1 MVWKILSGISA
12 VCLAV
17 SAYFAFDNGKKLKTE
32 LELSARADKDLASLR
47 SRKEQGDEVQK
58 NKIAMLETKKKELE
72 ETKEKVVKAA
82 ADSQEKDAA
91 LQLAKNT
98 LDQVSQQVGT
108 IQKKIDELGN
118 VEKLLAQ
125 VEALKGEKAAAEGE
139 LASQSQQLAF
149 KQEAVSNLQK
159 EVARLRDYQARAT
172 KGIVE
177 SDFTARVASVFG
189 DWGFVILNKGN
200 SGGVF
205 ANANLDVK
213 RGQDVVAKLRVRNVE
228 QQISVA
234 DVIPGSVA
242 EGQFLRSGDLV
253 VASAAQTQPTA
264 PAPGAAPAAAGGAAP
279 ATPPPAM
286 DGAAPAPAPAA
297 GMSDPFGA
305 PAPAAPPAAG
315 MNSDPFGAAPAAPAT
330 PAPAPAAGMNSDP
343 FGAAPTT
350 PPAGGAG
357 TKENPSKA
365 DPFGAAPATPPAT
378 PPAGGAPAK
387 DPFGQ

>member
-32 LELSARADKDLASLR
+32 LELSVRADKDLASLR

-98 LDQVSQQVGT
+98 LDQVSQQVGA

-213 RGQDVVAKLRVRNVE
+213 RGQDVVAKLKVRNVE

-253 VASAAQTQPTA
+253 VASAAQATSPAPEAA
-264 PAPGAAPAAAGGAAP
+264 PAPGGAVP
-279 ATPPPAM
+279 ATPPAM

-305 PAPAAPPAAG
+305 PAPAPATPPAGG
-315 MNSDPFGAAPAAPAT
+315 MNSDPFGAAPATPA
-330 PAPAPAAGMNSDP
+330 APAPAAGMTDP
-343 FGAAPTT
+343 FGAAPAT
-350 PPAGGAG
+350 PPAGGGAG

>member
-32 LELSARADKDLASLR
+32 LELSVRADKDLASLR

-98 LDQVSQQVGT
+98 LDQVSQQVGA

-205 ANANLDVK
+205 DNANLDVK
-213 RGQDVVAKLRVRNVE
+213 RGQDVVAKLKVRNVE

-253 VASAAQTQPTA
+253 VASAAQATSPAPEAA
-264 PAPGAAPAAAGGAAP
+264 PAPGGAVP
-279 ATPPPAM
+279 ATPPAM

-305 PAPAAPPAAG
+305 PAPAPATPPAGG
-315 MNSDPFGAAPAAPAT
+315 MNSDPFGAAPATPA
-330 PAPAPAAGMNSDP
+330 APAPAAGMTDP
-343 FGAAPTT
+343 FGAAPAT
-350 PPAGGAG
+350 PPAGGGAG

>member
-32 LELSARADKDLASLR
+32 LELSVRADKDLASLR

-98 LDQVSQQVGT
+98 LDQVSQQVGA

-213 RGQDVVAKLRVRNVE
+213 RGQDVVAKLKVRNVE

-253 VASAAQTQPTA
+253 VASAAQATSPAPEAA
-264 PAPGAAPAAAGGAAP
+264 PAPGGAVP
-279 ATPPPAM
+279 ATPPAM

-305 PAPAAPPAAG
+305 PAPAPATPPAGG
-315 MNSDPFGAAPAAPAT
+315 MNSDPFGAAPATPA
-330 PAPAPAAGMNSDP
+330 APAPAAGMTDP
-343 FGAAPTT
+343 FGAAPAT
-350 PPAGGAG
+350 PPAGGGAG
-357 TKENPSKA
+357 TKENPSTA

>member
-58 NKIAMLETKKKELE
+58 NKIAMLETRKKELE

-98 LDQVSQQVGT
+98 LDQVSQQVGA

-149 KQEAVSNLQK
+149 KQEAVANLQK

-172 KGIVE
+172 KGIVD

-242 EGQFLRSGDLV
+242 EGQFLRSGDMV
-253 VASAAQTQPTA
+253 VASAAQATSPAPEAA
-264 PAPGAAPAAAGGAAP
+264 PAPGGAAP
-279 ATPPPAM
+279 ATPPAM

-297 GMSDPFGA
+297 GMSDPFAAPAPATPPAGGMNSDPFSAAPATPAA
-305 PAPAAPPAAG
+305 PAPAAG
-315 MNSDPFGAAPAAPAT
+315 MTDPFGAAPA
-330 PAPAPAAGMNSDP
+330 
-343 FGAAPTT
+343 T
-350 PPAGGAG
+350 PPAGGGAG
-357 TKENPSKA
+357 TKESPSTA

>member
-58 NKIAMLETKKKELE
+58 NKVAMLETKKKDLE

-253 VASAAQTQPTA
+253 VASAAQAQPTA
-264 PAPGAAPAAAGGAAP
+264 PAPGAAPAAGGTAP
-279 ATPPPAM
+279 ATPTPAM
-286 DGAAPAPAPAA
+286 DGA
-297 GMSDPFGA
+297 
-305 PAPAAPPAAG
+305 APAAPPAAG
-315 MNSDPFGAAPAAPAT
+315 MNSDPFGAAPPAPAT
-330 PAPAPAAGMNSDP
+330 PAPAPAAGMSDP